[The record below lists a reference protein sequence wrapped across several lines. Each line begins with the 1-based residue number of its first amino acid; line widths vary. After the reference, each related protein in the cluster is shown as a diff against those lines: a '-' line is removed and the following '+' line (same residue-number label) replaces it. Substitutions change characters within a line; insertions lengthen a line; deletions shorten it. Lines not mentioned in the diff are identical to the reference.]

1 MVSPLLTNDVF
12 SKIEVVPDLNAKKNP
27 TPEVLKVDEGK
38 KHFFQS
44 ALNAVRS
51 QAYPKAMGVVKKGID
66 ASINVIT
73 LTSGLSRMCLAV
85 TKAVS
90 SFFQSSQFVQNMV
103 NVLKPIFAYLNIAQ
117 IVLAP
122 LHLYNIFHSVYD
134 LIKGE
139 IDIKDCL
146 LNALKSIGLL
156 VNSIITLIRD
166 LAYIGAIP
174 LKFIKNLWP
183 LDIFSIIVSGLTLI
197 SSARQWHDSA
207 KFSKE
212 FCAIFDSN
220 KDISQFCEDDYVK
233 MRDFILK
240 QDTKRLK
247 RITDIRGQEII
258 ERITRICDQ
267 SLHKDI
273 EGASK
278 EDRDKAKKD
287 FSEAMKALQGRVKNS
302 ITSSK
307 VSVAVASTKLVAS
320 TVLFTSTI
328 LSLACPATLVAT
340 PFLMGTAYGAIGIAE
355 GVGLGNFVHD
365 FVKNKKFM
373 SSNLMKLDLKTKVK
387 EPDITSP

>member
-1 MVSPLLTNDVF
+1 MVSPVLTNDVF
-12 SKIEVVPDLNAKKNP
+12 SKIEVVPDLPAKKSS
-27 TPEVLKVDEGK
+27 PEISKLNENK
-38 KHFFQS
+38 KRYFQS
-44 ALNAVRS
+44 ALNAVRT
-51 QAYPKAMGVVKKGID
+51 QVYPKSMMVAKKGID
-66 ASINVIT
+66 ISIDIIT

-90 SFFQSSQFVQNMV
+90 SFFLSSQFVQNMV
-103 NVLKPIFAYLNIAQ
+103 NVLKPIFAYLNLAQ

-156 VNSIITLIRD
+156 VCSITTLIRD

-183 LDIFSIIVSGLTLI
+183 LDIFGIIVSGLTLI

-212 FCAIFDSN
+212 FRAIFDSN
-220 KDISQFCEDDYVK
+220 KDISQFCEDDYIK

-267 SLHKDI
+267 ALHKDI

-287 FSEAMKALQGRVKNS
+287 FCEAMNALQGRVKTS

-328 LSLACPATLVAT
+328 VSLACPVTLAAT
-340 PFLMGTAYGAIGIAE
+340 PILMGTSYAAIGIAE

-373 SSNLMKLDLKTKVK
+373 SSNLMKLDLKTQVK
-387 EPDITSP
+387 EPDVKP